1 MHVVRGSHF
10 WQLGSVGSVATE
22 TKGGVIL
29 VSFWSKHV
37 SEAISEC
44 LILKISMSFY
54 NKLIDQQVV
63 FHDTNFM
70 LLLFQSLCAE
80 LLM

>member
-29 VSFWSKHV
+29 VSFWSKHG
-37 SEAISEC
+37 SEAISGC
-44 LILKISMSFY
+44 LILKIFLGSMPQDPPS
-54 NKLIDQQVV
+54 
-63 FHDTNFM
+63 
-70 LLLFQSLCAE
+70 LFTPQ
-80 LLM
+80 